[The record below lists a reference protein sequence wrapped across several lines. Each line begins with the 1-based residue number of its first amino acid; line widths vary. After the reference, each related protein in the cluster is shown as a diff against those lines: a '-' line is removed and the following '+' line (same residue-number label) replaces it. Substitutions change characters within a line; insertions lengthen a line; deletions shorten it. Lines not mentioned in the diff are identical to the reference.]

1 MIPRGEPGYQRLR
14 MIPIGDAE
22 RLALLESHGRQFAAG
37 ATLYAAGDAAAE
49 VFWLHEGRVRVVKRV
64 RNVERNL
71 AVVKAGDLFGE
82 EALVEGASR
91 AAHATAL
98 TDVVVVA
105 LSAAELASFV
115 AGRPE
120 LAGFVLSQ
128 LARRTGE
135 ADEQLENAMLRD
147 HPSRVINA
155 LLHFAPAAQADGEG
169 LVLAVT
175 PLELSSRA
183 GLDVDA
189 VKRVVQ
195 QLRDGSYVRIVDE
208 TVRIPDVDAL
218 RKLYDALGAKEEV
231 RGVAS

>member
-1 MIPRGEPGYQRLR
+1 MSQVGAR
-14 MIPIGDAE
+14 E
-22 RLALLESHGRQFAAG
+22 RSALLERHGRQFAAG
-37 ATLYAAGDAAAE
+37 ATLYSAGDPAPF
-49 VFWLHEGRVRVVKRV
+49 VFWLHEGRVRLVKRV

-71 AVVKAGDLFGE
+71 SVVRADDLFGE
-82 EALVEGASR
+82 EALLEGQTRGAN
-91 AAHATAL
+91 AVAL
-98 TDVVVVA
+98 SDVVVVA
-105 LSAAELASFV
+105 LDRDTVASIV
-115 AGRPE
+115 AGQPE
-120 LAGFVLSQ
+120 LAGFVLGE
-128 LARRTGE
+128 LARRTRE
-135 ADEQLENAMLRD
+135 AADQLENAMLRD

-155 LLHFAPAAQADGEG
+155 LLHLVPSGQSDGEG
-169 LVLAVT
+169 LLLMVS

-195 QLRDGSYVRIVDE
+195 QLREGGYVRIIEE